1 VKRSDST
8 SRPVTSRCSKQIFGA
23 MLGECCS
30 YFLRGEHAG
39 GAVAQLPN
47 QQLNR
52 ALLLEIGHRTAMTA
66 LPRPDWFE
74 S

>member
-1 VKRSDST
+1 
-8 SRPVTSRCSKQIFGA
+8 